1 MTEPLRLWLDD
12 ERPAPEGW
20 TACRW
25 PYHVIAHLKRG
36 GVDEVSLDHD
46 LGDDVYADG
55 YDVLLWIERE
65 VVTHGYRPPTI
76 RIHTANPAARVR
88 MLAAVE
94 AIERAA
100 ESFAPAPADAPGVG
114 E

>member
-1 MTEPLRLWLDD
+1 MSDPTRVWLDD

-25 PYHVIAHLKRG
+25 AHEAIALIRRG
-36 GVDEVSLDHD
+36 GVAEVSLDHD
-46 LGDDVYADG
+46 LGDVHADG
-55 YDVLLWIERE
+55 YDVLLWLERA
-65 VVTHGYRPPTI
+65 VWHGFRPVPVI

-94 AIERAA
+94 AIERLAA
-100 ESFAPAPADAPGVG
+100 APCAGA
-114 E
+114 ERT